1 MVPRLMA
8 LRPDETDLIGNWI
21 KSGDRVVGDQV
32 EQRIQDLIARQLKK
46 IALDPQFGAW
56 QVLYLDP
63 NDGRYWELTYP
74 NSGMHG
80 GGPRRLTHVSTALA
94 IAKYRLAI
102 DQA

>member
-1 MVPRLMA
+1 MA
-8 LRPDETDLIGNWI
+8 LRPDETDLIGKWI
-21 KSGDRVVGDQV
+21 KPGERIVGDQV
-32 EQRIQDLIARQLKK
+32 EQRIHDLITHQLKK

-56 QVLYLDP
+56 QVLYQDP

-74 NSGMHG
+74 NGGMHG

-102 DQA
+102 DQT